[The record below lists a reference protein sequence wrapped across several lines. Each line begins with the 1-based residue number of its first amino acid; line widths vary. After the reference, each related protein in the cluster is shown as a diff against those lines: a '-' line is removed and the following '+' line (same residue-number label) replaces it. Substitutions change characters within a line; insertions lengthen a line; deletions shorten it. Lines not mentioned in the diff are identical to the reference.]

1 MFLKIIL
8 SSLQC
13 HTLPR
18 RGTATTT
25 SKTAETSKGNI
36 NGASYST
43 ALVKQHPNTTSAKV
57 VDKVKV
63 KSTSKVII
71 GTNNNGCAGGRAR
84 SVESPGGRS
93 WDNREGSSLAAS
105 EERHYEDIE
114 EMREVLLEQA
124 YFFNT
129 QPGHHT
135 LTV

>member
-1 MFLKIIL
+1 MSEKFVLFIP
-8 SSLQC
+8 QC

-18 RGTATTT
+18 RGATST
-25 SKTAETSKGNI
+25 SKSAETSKGNMN

-43 ALVKQHPNTTSAKV
+43 ALVKHQPATATDNSRKAV

-71 GTNNNGCAGGRAR
+71 GSNNGSGGRTR

-93 WDNREGSSLAAS
+93 WENNHEGSSLAAS

-114 EMREVLLEQA
+114 EMREVHFER
-124 YFFNT
+124 
-129 QPGHHT
+129 
-135 LTV
+135 V